1 MNFQGSQMKCK
12 KCGKETD
19 TVCYLGEYGQTFFN
33 TKDKKEYCESCFD
46 LKYPVFKGKENEESN
61 N

>member
-1 MNFQGSQMKCK
+1 MGCK

-33 TKDKKEYCESCFD
+33 TKDKKEYCEPCFD
-46 LKYPVFKGKENEESN
+46 IKYPTLQEEVGEEMQQMSPDIET
-61 N
+61 